1 MRISDWS
8 SDVCSSDLTVV
19 QERAGLVDSTES
31 ARTYLNALLDEP
43 DQVKLEAFLA
53 ESPELVTKL
62 EEDPLLEFQ
71 FQAFPDYFERP
82 GRVPG
87 GRSFVPTPLPL
98 EQIGERLDLVRPPV
112 DRERVGKSH
121 HLRSEEHTSELQ
133 SLMRTSSAVF

>member
-8 SDVCSSDLTVV
+8 SDVCSSDL
-19 QERAGLVDSTES
+19 
-31 ARTYLNALLDEP
+31 
-43 DQVKLEAFLA
+43 
-53 ESPELVTKL
+53 SPELVTKL

-121 HLRSEEHTSELQ
+121 HLGQPLAAGRAYIGRFLLALDATGNGTVHTGVAVDELITESSEEHTTE
-133 SLMRTSSAVF
+133 SSHS